1 MGGSMAEDGDRLRCW
16 ALGARVRE
24 SVDWLARNARELA
37 QPMGTGEREAR
48 LGVLRV
54 QMNNLSALIG
64 QSEGKCGIEPVVR
77 SDFERLRGAIGKED
91 PSTVN
96 RYADDF
102 AAMLH
107 GEALEKSAYPTGG
120 RVRDLTERDAMEENL
135 RRRGVDLR
143 SVAGI
148 AKAVPGRYPFIDAE
162 AFWDSLDG
170 VLRRSVLTELN
181 FVGPDYDDYPERPYG
196 ALDKDFQDVLE
207 AYVVRRRPIREV

>member
-1 MGGSMAEDGDRLRCW
+1 MAEDGDRLRCW

-48 LGVLRV
+48 LGVLRI
-54 QMNNLSALIG
+54 QMSNLSALIG

-77 SDFERLRGAIGKED
+77 ADFERLKGALDKTHLNQASGSIL
-91 PSTVN
+91 N

-107 GEALEKSAYPTGG
+107 GVALEESAWNVG
-120 RVRDLTERDAMEENL
+120 RVRDLTERDAMEEAL
-135 RRRGVDLR
+135 RKQGVDLR

-162 AFWDSLDG
+162 AFWESLDA

-181 FVGPDYDDYPERPYG
+181 FVGPDYDDYPERSYG
-196 ALDKDFQDVLE
+196 TLDKDFQDVLE
-207 AYVVRRRPIREV
+207 AYVIRRRPIREV